1 MNGEKSPPAR
11 RLGRNIKFTMNLTL
25 STSEISSDEKN
36 QKEKILHSESDDDDA
51 WCRSRSPY
59 DKNRRELGSPFG
71 CWYADAKSNKWK
83 GKNLS
88 ENLVLSM
95 GSKSVPCQT
104 ENLFFSFFFFFSLFA
119 PHEKFSI
126 RPESPPISSNR
137 RRRDPSTCYVK
148 KWLSLSHF
156 PISMGEFFFVK
167 IIKKRTHNFSACHGL
182 MIAIIKKV
190 DDFRNKKRKW
200 KARQSLSRA
209 DERGLHDK
217 RKLTFDRSQKKVF
230 PLSLTPPCSWKVLIK
245 CCVNFIFG
253 RDFLFGWGRPLFSVV
268 CEKLKLQLRS

>member
-36 QKEKILHSESDDDDA
+36 QKEKILRSESDNDDA

-59 DKNRRELGSPFG
+59 DKSRRELGSPFG

-104 ENLFFSFFFFFSLFA
+104 EKSLFFLLLFFLLSHHMKKFPFVPNPPNILKQTTTRPIDVLCKKNGSL
-119 PHEKFSI
+119 
-126 RPESPPISSNR
+126 
-137 RRRDPSTCYVK
+137 
-148 KWLSLSHF
+148 LHF
-156 PISMGEFFFVK
+156 PISIGEFVLWK
-167 IIKKRTHNFSACHGL
+167 LLKKEHT
-182 MIAIIKKV
+182 
-190 DDFRNKKRKW
+190 
-200 KARQSLSRA
+200 
-209 DERGLHDK
+209 
-217 RKLTFDRSQKKVF
+217 TFPHATAWWSQ
-230 PLSLTPPCSWKVLIK
+230 
-245 CCVNFIFG
+245 
-253 RDFLFGWGRPLFSVV
+253 
-268 CEKLKLQLRS
+268 

>member
-1 MNGEKSPPAR
+1 MVKNRHQLVAWDTTLNLLWTWHSRLRRYQVTKKIKKKKSFILKATTTTHGAEVGHHMTKIGESWAAYLVADMLMLNRTNG
-11 RLGRNIKFTMNLTL
+11 
-25 STSEISSDEKN
+25 
-36 QKEKILHSESDDDDA
+36 KEKIWAKISSSA
-51 WCRSRSPY
+51 WGAKVCRA
-59 DKNRRELGSPFG
+59 RR
-71 CWYADAKSNKWK
+71 KI
-83 GKNLS
+83 
-88 ENLVLSM
+88 
-95 GSKSVPCQT
+95 
-104 ENLFFSFFFFFSLFA
+104 SFFPSSFFSLFA
-119 PHEKFSI
+119 PHEKISI

-148 KWLSLSHF
+148 KWLSLTLSD
-156 PISMGEFFFVK
+156 INRRICSVK